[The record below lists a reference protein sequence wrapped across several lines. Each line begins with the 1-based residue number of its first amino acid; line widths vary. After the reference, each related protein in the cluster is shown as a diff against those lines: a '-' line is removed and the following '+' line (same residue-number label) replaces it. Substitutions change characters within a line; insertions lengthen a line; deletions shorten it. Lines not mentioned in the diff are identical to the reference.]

1 MKVLLIELYM
11 LLYFYNTF
19 IFCIC
24 NLDSCILNEKYNF
37 KRNEK
42 KKKLCLFY
50 HQYNPLHPTYFLSKM
65 ALNSE
70 NLSKESLVY

>member
-1 MKVLLIELYM
+1 MKVLLIELYI
-11 LLYFYNTF
+11 LLHFYNTF

-24 NLDSCILNEKYNF
+24 NLDSCIVNEKYNF

-42 KKKLCLFY
+42 NIIFNFFY
-50 HQYNPLHPTYFLSKM
+50 HQYRPLHPTYFLSKM